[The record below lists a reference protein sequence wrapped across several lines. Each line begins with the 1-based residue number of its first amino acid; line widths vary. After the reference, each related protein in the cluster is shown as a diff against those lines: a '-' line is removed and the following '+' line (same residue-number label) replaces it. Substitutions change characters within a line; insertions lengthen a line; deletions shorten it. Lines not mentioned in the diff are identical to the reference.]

1 MKKQKKGIFKPLVI
15 FLSVVLAIVVA
26 LNLVTY
32 MSIVKSRSENEKLL
46 ITTMEESIAKC
57 DDILNRF
64 SATQEQLD
72 YIAVYK
78 ENIENA
84 DTTLKKAYIT
94 NAMLTYA
101 FTSINT
107 ENANRN
113 SDIYNRPA
121 GSMGQSQ
128 DYLVTEMNQ
137 VLQGFQSAYY
147 KYTVY
152 DEN

>member
-1 MKKQKKGIFKPLVI
+1 MKKQKRDIFKPLVI
-15 FLSVVLAIVVA
+15 FLSVVLAIVVS
-26 LNLVTY
+26 LNIFTY
-32 MSIVKSRSENEKLL
+32 ISIASSRSENEKLL
-46 ITTMEESIAKC
+46 ITSMEESIAKC
-57 DDILNRF
+57 DDIFKRF
-64 SATQEQLD
+64 NASQEQLD

-78 ENIENA
+78 QNIESA
-84 DTTLKKAYIT
+84 DTTLKKAYMV

-113 SDIYNRPA
+113 SSIYNSSTS
-121 GSMGQSQ
+121 SMGQSQ
-128 DYLVTEMNQ
+128 DYLVSEMNQ
-137 VLQGFQSAYY
+137 VLQSFQTAYY